1 MGASL
6 KDRGASTWRS
16 VGRGLLVLMAGLA
29 VLAAGLAFNTWRQGS
44 RQLDVPPVAP
54 LAVDGA
60 GAAARLG
67 EAIRTRTIAS
77 PTDAQQN
84 ADQFRQLHALLAE
97 RYPKAHAAMQ
107 REQVGDFSLLYTWK
121 GSDPSLKPILLMAH
135 QDVVPVAPG
144 TEGDWTEP
152 PFAGVVKDGMVWGR
166 GAWDDKGN
174 LIAQMEAAELLAASG
189 FRPRRTIHFAFG
201 ADEEIGGERG
211 AAQIA
216 ALLKSRGEQ
225 LAFVIDEGLLI
236 TEGVVP
242 GLAKPAALI
251 GVTEKGYLS
260 VALKLSA
267 TPGHSSMP
275 PAPGESAIAMMSAA
289 LKHLDDQQLPV
300 GIRGVTREMFETLA
314 LEMHGFNRV
323 ALSNLWLLE
332 PLVRKQLQASP
343 SSNAMLQT
351 TTALTIAQAGNK
363 DNVLPGR
370 AEATVNFRLLP
381 GDSVSSVIAHVDHA
395 VRSVVP
401 EGHAE
406 LVVLPGM
413 SEAAPVS
420 PTQSASYQ
428 LINRTVREVFPGTV
442 VAPGLM
448 VGATDSRHMT
458 GISDQVFRFSPVR
471 AGPEDLARFHGT
483 NERISQAN
491 LVELIRF
498 YHRLIHQAAGTEA

>member
-189 FRPRRTIHFAFG
+189 F
-201 ADEEIGGERG
+201 
-211 AAQIA
+211 
-216 ALLKSRGEQ
+216 
-225 LAFVIDEGLLI
+225 
-236 TEGVVP
+236 
-242 GLAKPAALI
+242 
-251 GVTEKGYLS
+251 
-260 VALKLSA
+260 
-267 TPGHSSMP
+267 P
-275 PAPGESAIAMMSAA
+275 PP
-289 LKHLDDQQLPV
+289 PPP
-300 GIRGVTREMFETLA
+300 
-314 LEMHGFNRV
+314 
-323 ALSNLWLLE
+323 
-332 PLVRKQLQASP
+332 PL
-343 SSNAMLQT
+343 
-351 TTALTIAQAGNK
+351 
-363 DNVLPGR
+363 
-370 AEATVNFRLLP
+370 
-381 GDSVSSVIAHVDHA
+381 
-395 VRSVVP
+395 
-401 EGHAE
+401 
-406 LVVLPGM
+406 
-413 SEAAPVS
+413 
-420 PTQSASYQ
+420 
-428 LINRTVREVFPGTV
+428 
-442 VAPGLM
+442 
-448 VGATDSRHMT
+448 
-458 GISDQVFRFSPVR
+458 
-471 AGPEDLARFHGT
+471 
-483 NERISQAN
+483 
-491 LVELIRF
+491 
-498 YHRLIHQAAGTEA
+498 